1 MHHLVEIVL
10 TQRKNVTMIGEDRLE
25 LNNRFIKVFQ
35 MLEERGAIVKNDRN
49 GKGIGDVAEKI
60 LGNKGYGHI
69 VRAFLNEND
78 KRVIS
83 YSQARIFCR
92 EYGVNED
99 FMLDGTGTPFGFDL
113 PKSTQPKGNFSGGN
127 ILYTTVEAFAGSTL
141 GPDSFETEEN
151 SWFSLP
157 GIQGSG
163 LVAFQINGNSM
174 EPIID
179 NGDLVVCREVDRL
192 ENIKDNEI
200 YAVKSNGSLWVKY
213 VQRIYHG
220 NRISQL
226 KLISAN
232 HLEHDPFVEDVN
244 VHTRLYKVIRKISDL

>member
-1 MHHLVEIVL
+1 
-10 TQRKNVTMIGEDRLE
+10 MIGEDRIE

-35 MLEERGAIVKNDRN
+35 MLEDRGLIIKNDRK

-60 LGNKGYGHI
+60 LSNKGYGHI
-69 VRAFLNEND
+69 IRAFLTEND
-78 KRVIS
+78 KRVVS

-99 FMLDGTGTPFGFDL
+99 YLLDGTGTPFGFDL
-113 PKSTQPKGNFSGGN
+113 PKSNSDKGSFSGGN
-127 ILYTTVEAFAGSTL
+127 ILFTTVEAFAGSTV

-157 GIQGSG
+157 GLPGNG

-174 EPIID
+174 EPVIND
-179 NGDLVVCREVDRL
+179 DDLVVCREVDRL
-192 ENIKDNEI
+192 DSVKDNDI
-200 YAVKSNGSLWVKY
+200 YAVKSNSSLWVKH

-220 NRISQL
+220 PRITHL
-226 KLISAN
+226 KMISAN
-232 HLEHDPFVEDVN
+232 HLEHDPFVEEVN
-244 VHTRLYKVIRKISDL
+244 MHTRLYKVIRKISDL

>member
-1 MHHLVEIVL
+1 
-10 TQRKNVTMIGEDRLE
+10 MIGEDRIE

-35 MLEERGAIVKNDRN
+35 MLEDRGVIVKNDRS

-69 VRAFLNEND
+69 IRAFLNESD
-78 KRVIS
+78 KRVVS

-92 EYGVNED
+92 EFGINED
-99 FMLDGTGTPFGFDL
+99 YMLDGTGTPFGFDL
-113 PKSTQPKGNFSGGN
+113 PRSSNPVGNFKRGN
-127 ILYTTVEAFAGSTL
+127 ILFTTVEAFAGSTV
-141 GPDSFETEEN
+141 GTDSFDTEET

-157 GIQGSG
+157 GLQGNG

-174 EPIID
+174 EPVIND
-179 NGDLVVCREVDRL
+179 NDLVVCREIDRL
-192 ENIKDNEI
+192 ENLNDNDI
-200 YAVKSNGSLWVKY
+200 YAVKNNGSLWVKH

-220 NRISQL
+220 NRITHL

-232 HLEHDPFVEDVN
+232 HLEHDPFVEEVN
-244 VHTRLYKVIRKISDL
+244 MHTRLYKVVRKISDL

>member
-1 MHHLVEIVL
+1 
-10 TQRKNVTMIGEDRLE
+10 MIGEDRIE

-35 MLEERGAIVKNDRN
+35 LLEDRGAIIKNDRN

-69 VRAFLNEND
+69 IRAFLTEND

-83 YSQARIFCR
+83 YSQARMFCR
-92 EYGVNED
+92 EYGINED
-99 FMLDGTGTPFGFDL
+99 FLLDGSGSPFGFDL
-113 PKSTQPKGNFSGGN
+113 PKSSNSERNAFSSGN
-127 ILYTTVEAFAGSTL
+127 ILFTTVEAFAGSTL

-157 GIQGSG
+157 GISGSG

-174 EPIID
+174 EPVI
-179 NGDLVVCREVDRL
+179 NNHDLVVCREVERL
-192 ENIKDNEI
+192 EAVKDNDI
-200 YAVKSNGSLWVKY
+200 YAVKNNGSLWVKH

-220 NRISQL
+220 NRITHI
-226 KLISAN
+226 KMISAN
-232 HLEHDPFVEDVN
+232 HLEHDPFVEEVN
-244 VHTRLYKVIRKISDL
+244 MHTRLYKVIRKISDF

>member
-1 MHHLVEIVL
+1 
-10 TQRKNVTMIGEDRLE
+10 MIGEDRIE
-25 LNNRFIKVFQ
+25 LNNRFMKVFQ
-35 MLEERGAIVKNDRN
+35 MLEDRGVIIKNDRN

-69 VRAFLNEND
+69 IRAFLNDGD

-92 EYGVNED
+92 EYGINED
-99 FMLDGTGTPFGFDL
+99 YLLDGSGTPFGFDL
-113 PKSTQPKGNFSGGN
+113 PRSSSPVGSLNRGN
-127 ILYTTVEAFAGSTL
+127 ILFTTVEAFAGSTV
-141 GPDSFETEEN
+141 GTDSFDTEDT

-157 GIQGSG
+157 GLQGNG

-174 EPIID
+174 EPIIND
-179 NGDLVVCREVDRL
+179 NDLVVCREVDRL
-192 ENIKDNEI
+192 ENLNDNDI
-200 YAVKSNGSLWVKY
+200 YAVKNNGSLWVKH

-220 NRISQL
+220 NRITHL

-232 HLEHDPFVEDVN
+232 HLEHDPFVEEVGM
-244 VHTRLYKVIRKISDL
+244 HTRLYKVVRKISDL